1 MKKYTKRITAL
12 ALTFALAIAVP
23 FAAFTH
29 EADAASR
36 KTKYVVTSCTVTAK
50 NGNGKL
56 VNETETYTYYKN
68 GLQKSITDAAGSKE
82 VYSYNRKGYVTKI
95 RYYESKGKKP
105 ADIRTY
111 KYKYN
116 KKGLAVKASE
126 YGKNKKLLGKARLT
140 YYKNGRK
147 KAQRYISADKTSV
160 YDMTFNK
167 KGDLIFDSGK
177 FIGESYTNSYSFKYD
192 DKGNPTQMI
201 STYSWQNSDGS
212 GTVVTTESYVYT
224 YDKNN
229 NVKKAIV
236 TYTDKL
242 ADGSTSTYTSMY
254 TYKYKKV
261 KVPKKYLRIFSETNN
276 VRK

>member
-12 ALTFALAIAVP
+12 VLTFALAIAVP

-29 EADAASR
+29 KADAASR

-82 VYSYNRKGYVTKI
+82 VYSYNKKGYVTKI
-95 RYYESKGKKP
+95 RYYESKG
-105 ADIRTY
+105 
-111 KYKYN
+111 
-116 KKGLAVKASE
+116 
-126 YGKNKKLLGKARLT
+126 
-140 YYKNGRK
+140 
-147 KAQRYISADKTSV
+147 SADKTSV

-177 FIGESYTNSYSFKYD
+177 FSSESYTDSYSFKYD
-192 DKGNPTQMI
+192 DKGNPIQMI
-201 STYSWQNSDGS
+201 STYSWKNSDGS

-236 TYTDKL
+236 TYTEKL
-242 ADGSTSTYTSMY
+242 ADGSTSTYTNIY

-261 KVPKKYLRIFSETNN
+261 KVPRKYLKFFRN
-276 VRK
+276 

>member
-12 ALTFALAIAVP
+12 VLTFALAIAVP

-29 EADAASR
+29 KADAASR
-36 KTKYVVTSCTVTAK
+36 KTKYVVTSCTVTSK
-50 NGNGKL
+50 NGNGKW
-56 VNETETYTYYKN
+56 VKDTEKYTYYKN
-68 GLQKSITDAAGSKE
+68 GHQKSITDAEGKE
-82 VYSYNRKGYVTKI
+82 VYSYNKKGYVTKI

-147 KAQRYISADKTSV
+147 KAQHYISADKTSV

-177 FIGESYTNSYSFKYD
+177 FSSESYTDSYSFKYD
-192 DKGNPTQMI
+192 DKGNPMQMI
-201 STYSWQNSDGS
+201 STYSWKNSDGS

-236 TYTDKL
+236 TYTEKL
-242 ADGSTSTYTSMY
+242 ADGSTSTYTNIY

-261 KVPKKYLRIFSETNN
+261 KVPRKYLKFFKN
-276 VRK
+276 